1 MVLEPRLSI
10 ARNKLILLKREV
22 NVKDT
27 ETSLTP
33 RTRDDT
39 ESWNVRS
46 SLFLSNSVASF
57 TPDSF
62 SRLVHVSWT
71 LSHPSLLSHIIHGYW
86 PNSTLDHWWLKPPS
100 RSLGSN
106 PKEKSDRLKWISLVQ
121 STLQRVRG
129 VLSPAVHS
137 AWLEQESSRWTIKL
151 GMIRHYFANK
161 GLYSQSYG
169 FFRSH
174 VWMWVGP

>member
-57 TPDSF
+57 TP
-62 SRLVHVSWT
+62 
-71 LSHPSLLSHIIHGYW
+71 I
-86 PNSTLDHWWLKPPS
+86 
-100 RSLGSN
+100 
-106 PKEKSDRLKWISLVQ
+106 
-121 STLQRVRG
+121 
-129 VLSPAVHS
+129 LSPDWSMYHGLSVI
-137 AWLEQESSRWTIKL
+137 LL
-151 GMIRHYFANK
+151 YFLT
-161 GLYSQSYG
+161 LY
-169 FFRSH
+169 
-174 VWMWVGP
+174 MAIGPIPH